1 MHSGFFFCFYNK
13 NGIFGAGG
21 KLSMEWFTF
30 FFLDAESN
38 RSLAYFY
45 FDSKCFEHFH
55 FLCEL
60 FENDQR
66 SKERT
71 NATPVNTIV
80 KIGVVGHYTNDD
92 LKLIPKGNA
101 TFFN

>member
-1 MHSGFFFCFYNK
+1 MGFLVLVVSYLWND
-13 NGIFGAGG
+13 
-21 KLSMEWFTF
+21 LPF